1 VLAVVGVWLMLQI
14 KVGNP
19 VEGSNLLK
27 ESSEFN
33 TAVRAVNAHFPGL
46 MTLEIVF
53 EGKEKNNR
61 FLTNARFHRAPCSS
75 CSAISNSR
83 TRRRRRR

>member
-1 VLAVVGVWLMLQI
+1 MVAVLAVIGIYLMSQI

-27 ESSEFN
+27 ESSDFN

-53 EGKEKNNR
+53 EGKEIHHRSRK
-61 FLTNARFHRAPCSS
+61 RFHLIPHMNNHEVDGVLR
-75 CSAISNSR
+75 NSE
-83 TRRRRRR
+83 